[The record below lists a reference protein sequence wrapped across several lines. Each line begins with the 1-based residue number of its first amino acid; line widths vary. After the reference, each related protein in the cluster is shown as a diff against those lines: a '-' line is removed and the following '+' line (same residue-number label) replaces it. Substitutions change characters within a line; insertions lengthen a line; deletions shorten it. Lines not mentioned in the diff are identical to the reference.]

1 MMMLYN
7 IPANEKKE
15 QVINDGECMRDY
27 TFIWTEGIN
36 KYLVDNVVIK
46 NRYMIYAGFLMDF
59 TQVSGVIFFYLKY
72 HTYRP
77 LVAFAI
83 FIFLR
88 QNLQNHFL
96 MGRLEG
102 FTWFYPGFPA
112 LTVPYHDTNDF
123 YYSGHVGTT
132 TFYMLEF
139 YFNDQKFM
147 FYASLFVLVN

>member
-1 MMMLYN
+1 
-7 IPANEKKE
+7 
-15 QVINDGECMRDY
+15 MRDY

-132 TFYMLEF
+132 TIYMLEF

-147 FYASLFVLVN
+147 FFAALFVLVN